1 MCIKGDIMAVIE
13 GRDRAKYIKQG
24 PSTRRILEENLLNN
38 YSVKPY
44 VTYLQL
50 KYKMK
55 KKNLFKKPVSII
67 PENI

>member
-13 GRDRAKYIKQG
+13 GRDKAKYIKQG

-55 KKNLFKKPVSII
+55 KKNLFKKPVPII

>member
-55 KKNLFKKPVSII
+55 KKNLFKKPLPII

>member
-38 YSVKPY
+38 YSIKPY

-55 KKNLFKKPVSII
+55 KKNLFKKPVPII
-67 PENI
+67 PEGI

>member
-1 MCIKGDIMAVIE
+1 MCIKGDIMAIIE

-24 PSTRRILEENLLNN
+24 PSTRRILDENLLNN

-50 KYKMK
+50 RYKMK
-55 KKNLFKKPVSII
+55 KKNLFNKPVPII
-67 PENI
+67 PEGE

>member
-1 MCIKGDIMAVIE
+1 MAIIE

-24 PSTRRILEENLLNN
+24 PSTRRILDENLLNN

-50 KYKMK
+50 RYKMK
-55 KKNLFKKPVSII
+55 KKNLFKKPVPII
-67 PENI
+67 SKGE

>member
-1 MCIKGDIMAVIE
+1 MAVIE

-55 KKNLFKKPVSII
+55 KKNLFKKPVPII

>member
-55 KKNLFKKPVSII
+55 KKSLFKKPLPII

>member
-55 KKNLFKKPVSII
+55 KKNLFKKPVPII
-67 PENI
+67 PENM

>member
-1 MCIKGDIMAVIE
+1 MAIIE

-24 PSTRRILEENLLNN
+24 PSTRRILDENLLNN

-50 KYKMK
+50 RYKMK
-55 KKNLFKKPVSII
+55 KKNLFKKPVPII
-67 PENI
+67 QEGE

>member
-1 MCIKGDIMAVIE
+1 MCIKGDIMALIE

-38 YSVKPY
+38 YSIKPY

-50 KYKMK
+50 RYKMK
-55 KKNLFKKPVSII
+55 KKNLFKKPVPII
-67 PENI
+67 PEGE

>member
-13 GRDRAKYIKQG
+13 GRDKAKYIKQG

-55 KKNLFKKPVSII
+55 KKNLFKKPLPII

>member
-38 YSVKPY
+38 YSIKPY

-55 KKNLFKKPVSII
+55 KKNLFKKPVPII
-67 PENI
+67 AEGI

>member
-1 MCIKGDIMAVIE
+1 MCIKGDIMAIIE

-24 PSTRRILEENLLNN
+24 PSTRRILDENLLNN

-50 KYKMK
+50 RYKMK
-55 KKNLFKKPVSII
+55 KKNLFKKPVPII
-67 PENI
+67 QEGE

>member
-55 KKNLFKKPVSII
+55 KKNLFKKPVPII

>member
-1 MCIKGDIMAVIE
+1 MAVIE

-38 YSVKPY
+38 YSIKPY

-50 KYKMK
+50 RYKMK
-55 KKNLFKKPVSII
+55 KKNLFKKPVPII
-67 PENI
+67 PEGI

>member
-38 YSVKPY
+38 YSIKPY

-55 KKNLFKKPVSII
+55 KKNLFKKPVPII
-67 PENI
+67 PEGK

>member
-13 GRDRAKYIKQG
+13 GRDRAKHIKQG
-24 PSTRRILEENLLNN
+24 PSTRRILEETLLNN
-38 YSVKPY
+38 YSIKPY

-55 KKNLFKKPVSII
+55 KKNLFKKPVPII
-67 PENI
+67 AEGI

>member
-1 MCIKGDIMAVIE
+1 MCIKGDIMAIIE

-55 KKNLFKKPVSII
+55 KKNLFKKPVPII

>member
-1 MCIKGDIMAVIE
+1 MCIKGDILAVIE

-38 YSVKPY
+38 YSIKPY

-55 KKNLFKKPVSII
+55 KKNLFKKPVPII
-67 PENI
+67 PEGI

>member
-1 MCIKGDIMAVIE
+1 MAIIE

-24 PSTRRILEENLLNN
+24 PSTRRILDENLLNN

-50 KYKMK
+50 RYKMK
-55 KKNLFKKPVSII
+55 KKNLFKEPVPII
-67 PENI
+67 REGE

>member
-13 GRDRAKYIKQG
+13 GRDRAKFIKQG

-38 YSVKPY
+38 YSIKPY

-55 KKNLFKKPVSII
+55 KKNLFKKPVPII
-67 PENI
+67 PEGI

>member
-13 GRDRAKYIKQG
+13 GRDRAKFIKQG
-24 PSTRRILEENLLNN
+24 PSTRRILDENLLNN
-38 YSVKPY
+38 YSIKPY

-55 KKNLFKKPVSII
+55 KRNMFKKPVPII
-67 PENI
+67 PEGI

>member
-1 MCIKGDIMAVIE
+1 MAVIE

-38 YSVKPY
+38 YSIKPY

-55 KKNLFKKPVSII
+55 KKNLFKKPVPII
-67 PENI
+67 PEGK

>member
-38 YSVKPY
+38 YSIKPY

-50 KYKMK
+50 RYKMK
-55 KKNLFKKPVSII
+55 KKNLFKKPVPII
-67 PENI
+67 PEGI

>member
-1 MCIKGDIMAVIE
+1 MCIKGDIMAIIE

-24 PSTRRILEENLLNN
+24 PSTRRILDENLLNN

-50 KYKMK
+50 RYKMK
-55 KKNLFKKPVSII
+55 KKNLFKKPVPII
-67 PENI
+67 SKGE

>member
-1 MCIKGDIMAVIE
+1 MAVIE

-24 PSTRRILEENLLNN
+24 PSTQRILEENLLNN
-38 YSVKPY
+38 YSIKPY

-55 KKNLFKKPVSII
+55 KRNLFKKPVPLI
-67 PENI
+67 PEGM

>member
-24 PSTRRILEENLLNN
+24 PSTRRILDENLLNN
-38 YSVKPY
+38 YSIKPY

-55 KKNLFKKPVSII
+55 KRNMFKKPVAII
-67 PENI
+67 PEGI